1 MYANVNN
8 NEYRIHIGMLIAKDA
23 KCVPFKFGTNDKI
36 KPSVNIYKGAK
47 IAFIMG
53 YNYCNGLGS
62 DNENIRKL
70 YL

>member
-36 KPSVNIYKGAK
+36 KPSIKITSSDKLTKFEGRDWTKGIFSVLK
-47 IAFIMG
+47 T
-53 YNYCNGLGS
+53 
-62 DNENIRKL
+62 
-70 YL
+70 